1 MVHITF
7 YKCIFDEVTETIKAL
22 TIGKSKEN
30 KFYSLTQ
37 SLQLMWFF

>member
-7 YKCIFDEVTETIKAL
+7 NKCIFDEVTETIKAL

-37 SLQLMWFF
+37 SLQLM